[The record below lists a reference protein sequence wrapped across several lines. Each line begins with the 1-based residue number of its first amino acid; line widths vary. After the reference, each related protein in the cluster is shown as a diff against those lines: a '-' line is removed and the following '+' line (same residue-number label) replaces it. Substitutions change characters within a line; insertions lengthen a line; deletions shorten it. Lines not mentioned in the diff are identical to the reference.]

1 MRIMRSGVVVGA
13 IVLGVAV
20 ASGATGAGSTAS
32 SCGHEAELVAAK
44 RALQRGDRA
53 SALQHLKKADAML
66 TRCVRGSASV
76 PGQDEG
82 RNAERETG

>member
-13 IVLGVAV
+13 IVFGVAV

-53 SALQHLKKADAML
+53 SALEHLKKADAML
-66 TRCVRGSASV
+66 ARCIRGGASV
-76 PGQDEG
+76 PAQDEG
-82 RNAERETG
+82 RSAETERG